1 MRFEDILKEIDM
13 FLLFFSL
20 LIIPLAILLYYL
32 AVRSRK
38 TYRCPQCGE
47 TIQVEY
53 LKAEH
58 CGMCGAPLKEEEM

>member
-1 MRFEDILKEIDM
+1 ML
-13 FLLFFSL
+13 LLFWL

-47 TIQVEY
+47 SIRVEY
-53 LKAEH
+53 LTAKR
-58 CGMCGAPLKEEEM
+58 CGMCGAPLKEEKM